1 MDSQYQQQLM
11 LKIIIG
17 AAWVDGHLEQAEV
30 EYLQTLLKR
39 YQLTH
44 DPDLMAL
51 LEKPVSLQQT
61 EIWIVEYLADTTET
75 ERQRLLAAIGKLL
88 IIDDTVLPVEH
99 DLLDDYYALMAEIP
113 AQPEETPTL
122 VATVGKFV
130 RQTINS
136 LRNLSS

>member
-17 AAWVDGHLEQAEV
+17 AAWVDGHLEQAEI

-44 DPDLMAL
+44 DPELMAL
-51 LEKPVSLQQT
+51 LEKSVPLQQT

-88 IIDDTVLPVEH
+88 IIDDSVLPVEH

-113 AQPEETPTL
+113 AQPEQTPTL

>member
-17 AAWVDGHLEQAEV
+17 AAWVDGHLEQAEI
-30 EYLQTLLKR
+30 EYLQTLLKH

-44 DPDLMAL
+44 DPELMAL
-51 LEKPVSLQQT
+51 LEKSVPLQQT

-130 RQTINS
+130 RQAINS

>member
-44 DPDLMAL
+44 DPELMAL
-51 LEKPVSLQQT
+51 LEKSVPLQQT

-122 VATVGKFV
+122 VATIGKFV

>member
-17 AAWVDGHLEQAEV
+17 AAWVDGHLEQAEI

-39 YQLTH
+39 YELTH
-44 DPDLMAL
+44 DPELMAL
-51 LEKPVSLQQT
+51 LEKSVPLQQT

-122 VATVGKFV
+122 VTTVGKFV

>member
-17 AAWVDGHLEQAEV
+17 AAWVDGHLEQAEI

-39 YQLTH
+39 YELTH
-44 DPDLMAL
+44 DPELMAL
-51 LEKPVSLQQT
+51 LEKSVPLQQT